1 MASAV
6 HEQHIGGEGFRQRHL
21 MRVVGRRW
29 AMSRILV
36 LLAFLFPVAAGVER
50 CCRCSS
56 SAWLQITLSPAC
68 ATLILNYTNHSTT
81 PNTIDNASFQLLPTS
96 SPPSVS
102 SVVFREQSYSS
113 SSYPST
119 AKAVLTGGST
129 IYLRS
134 SSAGECDSNHAQCP
148 SACTD
153 VGGCCPDPT
162 PCPAGTRLSVP
173 PGPGCPVCVPC
184 RACAVGQYKSVE
196 CRGGNGTAD
205 VTECTNCVECEGEG
219 KCAGNST
226 VDTCLLNIDL
236 ESQAYQC
243 QCAPDSFSGGIE
255 VF

>member
-153 VGGCCPDPT
+153 VGGCCPDPKM
-162 PCPAGTRLSVP
+162 PRV
-173 PGPGCPVCVPC
+173 
-184 RACAVGQYKSVE
+184 CAVQGV
-196 CRGGNGTAD
+196 RGGA
-205 VTECTNCVECEGEG
+205 VQERRV
-219 KCAGNST
+219 
-226 VDTCLLNIDL
+226 
-236 ESQAYQC
+236 Q
-243 QCAPDSFSGGIE
+243 GGQRHGRRDG
-255 VF
+255 VHQLCGVRGGG